1 MADVGESFWFGFGM
15 GRKFCSAMLE
25 KTEKTIFSSKQRRRV
40 QGAALGSLEQGTTS
54 NPRKRVE
61 NFIMNKTVIALIT
74 AITMCVSGAALAG
87 NEAGKQGNKNH
98 AARAEK
104 RFQNLDKNNDGK
116 ISAAELNQSLA
127 ARFVK
132 MDTNKDGFLSKEDRK
147 QIGKKGKKAG
157 KKAGK
162 RGAKMA
168 KRMNRLD
175 TNKDGKISAVEFQ
188 AVGPAMFKKLDKNG
202 DGVITKD
209 EMKQARKGHGKRPGK
224 KNTKVG

>member
-1 MADVGESFWFGFGM
+1 
-15 GRKFCSAMLE
+15 L
-25 KTEKTIFSSKQRRRV
+25 
-40 QGAALGSLEQGTTS
+40 ALGSLEQGTTT
-54 NPRKRVE
+54 NPWKRVE

-87 NEAGKQGNKNH
+87 NGAGKQGNKNH

-116 ISAAELNQSLA
+116 VTAAELNQSLA

-147 QIGKKGKKAG
+147 QVGKKGKKAG

-188 AVGPAMFKKLDKNG
+188 AVGPVMFKKLDKNG

-209 EMKQARKGHGKRPGK
+209 EMKQGRKGHGKRGK
-224 KNTKVG
+224 KNATKVG